1 MEILKTLAA
10 DCTVLSVVHLG
21 LLLLLAYALFRT
33 KKKAKPIT
41 NTVSIS
47 STEDDHREPVVRTFT
62 SFPAEV
68 VQTLG
73 QEGWAAFPLVY
84 GFLSVLLL
92 QVVSVAEVAK
102 GYKVPI
108 TIIDLGIA
116 LYLCFFSYWFR
127 QKILS
132 LVNVTREL

>member
-10 DCTVLSVVHLG
+10 DCTVLSIVHLG
-21 LLLLLAYALFRT
+21 LFLLLAYALFKT

-41 NTVSIS
+41 TTINIS
-47 STEDDHREPVVRTFT
+47 STDDDNREPIVQTVT
-62 SFPAEV
+62 SFPAKV

-102 GYKVPI
+102 GYKVLI
-108 TIIDLGIA
+108 TVIDLGIA
-116 LYLCFFSYWFR
+116 LYMCFFSYWFR

-132 LVNVTREL
+132 LVNVSREL